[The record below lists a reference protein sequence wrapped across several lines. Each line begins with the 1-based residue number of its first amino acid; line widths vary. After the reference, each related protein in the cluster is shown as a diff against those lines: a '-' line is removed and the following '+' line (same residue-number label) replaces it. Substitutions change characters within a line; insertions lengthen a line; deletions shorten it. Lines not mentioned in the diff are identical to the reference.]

1 MKATAKAPAVTDLLD
16 AAPPH
21 ELEAERSVIA
31 SVIAVPSTADD
42 VALIVSP
49 EDFYGDAHAVIFGH
63 LMAMHNE
70 GRKIDLTLLF
80 NRLRAKAE
88 DFERI
93 GGAAYLGEVMA
104 SHVTA
109 AHAQHY
115 AQLVRDAAI
124 RRELIHAGSEIIRTA
139 HVENEAGEAL
149 DQCERGILT
158 IRDKRGTLTS
168 QAAEVGE
175 ILQQVMAD
183 IDSRSTDRPPWL
195 KTGFYDLDRLMPLR
209 KSELVI
215 LAARPSMGKSAL
227 AMGIASDVAEIGEP
241 VVFFSLEM
249 SKESLTERVL
259 SSWSEVPSTRLAQ
272 GGAYLND
279 AERRR
284 VVEACASISQLPI
297 VIDDTP
303 NQNMQRIAATCRRQ
317 KRRKGLSLVVIDYLQ
332 LIEPDNHKEP
342 RQEQVAK
349 VSRRLKGLAR
359 ELEVP
364 VLCLAQLNREVDKR
378 TDPRPRLSDLRESGA
393 IEQDADVVAFVHR
406 PEYFDKD
413 NAEKKGKA
421 QVIVAKVRN
430 GPTGDVDLCW
440 MAQYASF
447 RNLAVRDMD
456 NYQASFEQFNQ
467 SEAF

>member
-1 MKATAKAPAVTDLLD
+1 MKANAKQPLTSEVLD
-16 AAPPH
+16 AMPPC
-21 ELEAERSVIA
+21 ELEAERAVIA
-31 SVIAVPSTADD
+31 SLVAVPAMADD
-42 VALIVSP
+42 VMLVISP
-49 EDFYGDAHAVIFGH
+49 EDFYSEANAVIFGH
-63 LMAMHNE
+63 LQVMHAE
-70 GRKIDLTLLF
+70 GRKIDLTLLHK
-80 NRLRAKAE
+80 RLRSKAE

-93 GGAAYLGEVMA
+93 GGGVYLGELLGAQV
-104 SHVTA
+104 VA
-109 AHAQHY
+109 ANAVHY

-124 RRELIHAGSEIIRTA
+124 RRELIHAGAEIIRTA
-139 HVENEAGEAL
+139 HAESEAGEAL

-168 QAAEVGE
+168 QASDVAT
-175 ILQQVMAD
+175 ILQDLMLE
-183 IDSRSTDRPPWL
+183 IDSRSSERPPWL
-195 KTGFYDLDRLMPLR
+195 PCGFPDLDRMMGFR
-209 KSELVI
+209 KSELTV

-227 AMGIASDVAEIGEP
+227 AMDIAANVAEQGEP
-241 VVFFSLEM
+241 AMFFSLEM
-249 SKESLTERVL
+249 SSAAL
-259 SSWSEVPSTRLAQ
+259 
-272 GGAYLND
+272 
-279 AERRR
+279 AERLLCAWAEVDANRLRR
-284 VVEACASISQLPI
+284 AMIDDSDRRKLVEASAALSQIPL

-317 KRRKGLSLVVIDYLQ
+317 KRRKGLALVVIDYLQ
-332 LIEPDNHKEP
+332 LIEPDNAKEP

-406 PEYFDKD
+406 GEYYYPDKPEL
-413 NAEKKGKA
+413 KGKA
-421 QVIVAKVRN
+421 EVLVRKVRN
-430 GPTGDVDLCW
+430 GPTGDVQLCW

-456 NYQASFEQFNQ
+456 NYQRGFDEWNEGQ
-467 SEAF
+467 